1 MKSTKLFILTALTLA
16 MVACGGNKKPQGVAF
31 NPEADSDSQMSDAE
45 REARIAA
52 KRSEYN
58 AQNDVMSNIA
68 DFASSIKL
76 TVMVPADDDISVAMQ
91 RQIENKLVQMVTLN
105 GIGGL
110 GGDPR
115 YVLAPVAEL
124 QKKEVT
130 STAPVRHLV
139 KYNITFYVADII
151 TGTVFSSESTDVT
164 GVGDSDELAVIAA
177 FNELNHKDAKFQKML
192 IDAKAK
198 IISYYQEHGADFI
211 KQAQL
216 LIAQQEYGQAMAV
229 LGSIP
234 VEAEEF
240 YPTAVKM
247 MGDITPKYIA
257 KECGLALSQMKAALG
272 RPTDEN
278 GYNLEAM
285 QYYALIPN
293 NSECKAEADALAN
306 QYKLDVA
313 NSQAKKEE
321 TARFNAELQ
330 AKIQMTA
337 NKCLLDKYKKDAAY
351 NRLPWL
357 RKLIHLGDI
366 DPFDGYTPE
375 KDVKSYFKYLFYEK
389 EYCIRIV
396 NRVIVW
402 LRLMR

>member
-177 FNELNHKDAKFQKML
+177 FNELNPKDAKFQKML

-375 KDVKSYFKYLFYEK
+375 EG
-389 EYCIRIV
+389 C
-396 NRVIVW
+396 
-402 LRLMR
+402 

>member
-1 MKSTKLFILTALTLA
+1 MKKLSLLVAILAILSS
-16 MVACGGNKKPQGVAF
+16 CGNKKPQQNVVF
-31 NPEADSDSQMSDAE
+31 NPGATASSQMSDAE
-45 REARIAA
+45 REAKIAA
-52 KRSEYN
+52 KRNEYK
-58 AQNDVMSNIA
+58 AQNNVMSNIA
-68 DFASSIKL
+68 DFAGSIKI
-76 TVMVPADDDISVAMQ
+76 TVMVPADDNISAAAQ
-91 RQIENKLVQMVTLN
+91 RQIENKLIQMVTLN

-115 YVLAPVAEL
+115 YVLAPVSEL
-124 QKKEVT
+124 VKNEVT

-139 KYNITFYVADII
+139 KYNITFYVADIV
-151 TGTVFSSESTDVT
+151 TGTVFSSENTEVT
-164 GVGDSDELAVIAA
+164 GVGDSDELAIIAA
-177 FNELNHKDAKFQKML
+177 FNELNPKDAKFQKML
-192 IDAKAK
+192 SDAKER
-198 IISYYQEHGADFI
+198 IINYYQEHGAEFI
-211 KQAQL
+211 KQAEM
-216 LIAQQEYGQAMAV
+216 LIAKQEYGQAMTV

-240 YPTAVKM
+240 YQTAVNM
-247 MGDITPKYIA
+247 MTEITPKYIE

-285 QYYALIPN
+285 QYYALIPA

-313 NSQAKKEE
+313 NFQARKEE
-321 TARFNAELQ
+321 FARFNAELQ

-357 RKLIHLGDI
+357 RKVFHLGDL

-375 KDVKSYFKYLFYEK
+375 EG
-389 EYCIRIV
+389 C
-396 NRVIVW
+396 
-402 LRLMR
+402 

>member
-1 MKSTKLFILTALTLA
+1 MKSTKLFVLSALSLA
-16 MVACGGNKKPQGVAF
+16 LIACGGNNNQQKVAY
-31 NPEADSDSQMSDAE
+31 NPGASTASQMSDAE
-45 REARIAA
+45 REAKIAA
-52 KRSEYN
+52 KRNEYK

-76 TVMVPADDDISVAMQ
+76 TVMVPADDDISVTMQ
-91 RQIENKLVQMVTLN
+91 RQIENKLIQMVTLN

-115 YVLAPVAEL
+115 YVLAPLTEL

-139 KYNITFYVADII
+139 KYNITFYVADIV
-151 TGTVFSSESTDVT
+151 TGIVFSSENTEVT
-164 GVGDSDELAVIAA
+164 GVGDSDDLAVIAA
-177 FNELNHKDAKFQKML
+177 FNELDPKDAKFQKML
-192 IDAKAK
+192 NDAKEK
-198 IISYYQEHGADFI
+198 IITYYQEHGGDFI
-211 KQAQL
+211 KQAQML
-216 LIAQQEYGQAMAV
+216 SAQQEYGQAMSV

-240 YPTAVKM
+240 YPTAVEM
-247 MGDITPKYIA
+247 MAEITPKYMA

-293 NSECKAEADALAN
+293 DSECKTEADALAN
-306 QYKLDVA
+306 QYKFDVA
-313 NSQAKKEE
+313 NFQIRKEE
-321 TARFNAELQ
+321 SARFNAELQ

-357 RKLIHLGDI
+357 RKLIHLGDH
-366 DPFDGYTPE
+366 DPFDGYKPE
-375 KDVKSYFKYLFYEK
+375 EG
-389 EYCIRIV
+389 C
-396 NRVIVW
+396 
-402 LRLMR
+402 

>member
-1 MKSTKLFILTALTLA
+1 MKKLNILIAVLA
-16 MVACGGNKKPQGVAF
+16 ILCSCGGNQQKTY
-31 NPEADSDSQMSDAE
+31 NPEAGTGSQMSDEE
-45 REARIAA
+45 RDAKIAA

-68 DFASSIKL
+68 DFASSLKI
-76 TVMVPADDDISVAMQ
+76 TVMVTTEDLSVAAQ
-91 RQIENKLVQMVTLN
+91 RQIENKLIQMVTAN

-115 YVLAPVAEL
+115 YVLAPVTEL

-139 KYNITFYVADII
+139 KYNITFYVADIVL
-151 TGTVFSSESTDVT
+151 GTVFASENIEVT

-177 FNELNHKDAKFQKML
+177 FNELNPKDAKFQKML
-192 IDAKAK
+192 NDAQEK
-198 IISYYQEHGADFI
+198 IVTYYKEHGDEFI
-211 KQAQL
+211 KQAEML
-216 LIAQQEYGQAMAV
+216 AAQQNYEQAMAV

-234 VEAEEF
+234 VEAGDV
-240 YPTAVKM
+240 YQKAVTM
-247 MGDITPKYIA
+247 MADYTKKYMA
-257 KECGLALSQMKAALG
+257 KECGLALSQMKAAFG

-285 QYYALIPN
+285 QYYALIPQD
-293 NSECKAEADALAN
+293 SECRAEADGLMK
-306 QYKLDVA
+306 QYKQDVA
-313 NSQAKKEE
+313 TFQANKEE
-321 TARFNAELQ
+321 SARFNAELQ

-351 NRLPWL
+351 DRLPWL
-357 RKLIHLGDI
+357 RKLIHLGDH

-375 KDVKSYFKYLFYEK
+375 EG
-389 EYCIRIV
+389 C
-396 NRVIVW
+396 
-402 LRLMR
+402 

>member
-1 MKSTKLFILTALTLA
+1 MKSTKLFVLSALSLA
-16 MVACGGNKKPQGVAF
+16 LIACGGNNNQQKVAY
-31 NPEADSDSQMSDAE
+31 NPGASTASQMSDAE
-45 REARIAA
+45 REAKIAA
-52 KRSEYN
+52 KRNEYK

-76 TVMVPADDDISVAMQ
+76 TVMVPADDDISVTMQ
-91 RQIENKLVQMVTLN
+91 RQIESKLIQMVTLN

-115 YVLAPVAEL
+115 YVLAPLTEL

-139 KYNITFYVADII
+139 KYNITFYVADIV
-151 TGTVFSSESTDVT
+151 TGIVFSSENTEVT
-164 GVGDSDELAVIAA
+164 GVGDSDDMAVIAA
-177 FNELNHKDAKFQKML
+177 FNELDPKDAKFQKML
-192 IDAKAK
+192 NDAKEK
-198 IISYYQEHGADFI
+198 IITYYQEHGGDFI
-211 KQAQL
+211 KQAQML
-216 LIAQQEYGQAMAV
+216 SAQQEYGQAMSV

-240 YPTAVKM
+240 YPTAVEM
-247 MGDITPKYIA
+247 MAEITPKYMA

-293 NSECKAEADALAN
+293 DSECKTEADALAN

-313 NSQAKKEE
+313 NFQIRKEE
-321 TARFNAELQ
+321 SARFNAELQ

-357 RKLIHLGDI
+357 RKLIHLGDH
-366 DPFDGYTPE
+366 DPFDGYKPE
-375 KDVKSYFKYLFYEK
+375 EG
-389 EYCIRIV
+389 C
-396 NRVIVW
+396 
-402 LRLMR
+402 